1 MRLAIMET
9 ITTPGGHEVDFDRI
23 IVEEL
28 KKLGHEIE
36 FCVPQD
42 FVFKID
48 YHVPVNR
55 MPGRSISYTGVK
67 GLKKLMYS
75 VKREY
80 NRQRWY
86 RYMFEQAKKGCVDA
100 IIVPTSTYRYLRAL
114 NINVL
119 KHSPVPVIFVLHGI
133 NPGEAPKFMAA
144 AEKLLPYPNIKM
156 VVLTFQDHIFG
167 KRLSNIYPI
176 YPPTY
181 TARDIFFQ
189 PEVRKKDVLRIG
201 FFGQYRREKKLEDF
215 LDVFIKGKYT
225 RPLELLVQGST
236 MRPEDAADFERIQ
249 GKYGQHKHIKFL
261 HKGLIGS
268 EWQQA
273 IADIDVLLMPYSAPR
288 YRYHWGGML
297 FTAIGYQK
305 PVIVSDDIN
314 PEVMEKYQIGESF
327 SSGNLQDLQ
336 LALERFINQFDDK
349 VHLYA
354 KELQAASEAFSPEA
368 FVTRLEHIIFNN
380 KDEIGKREEN

>member
-1 MRLAIMET
+1 
-9 ITTPGGHEVDFDRI
+9 
-23 IVEEL
+23 
-28 KKLGHEIE
+28 
-36 FCVPQD
+36 
-42 FVFKID
+42 
-48 YHVPVNR
+48 
-55 MPGRSISYTGVK
+55 
-67 GLKKLMYS
+67 
-75 VKREY
+75 
-80 NRQRWY
+80 
-86 RYMFEQAKKGCVDA
+86 
-100 IIVPTSTYRYLRAL
+100 
-114 NINVL
+114 
-119 KHSPVPVIFVLHGI
+119 
-133 NPGEAPKFMAA
+133 
-144 AEKLLPYPNIKM
+144 
-156 VVLTFQDHIFG
+156 
-167 KRLSNIYPI
+167 
-176 YPPTY
+176 
-181 TARDIFFQ
+181 
-189 PEVRKKDVLRIG
+189 VRKKDVLRIG

-249 GKYGQHKHIKFL
+249 EKYGQQKHIKFL

-273 IADIDVLLMPYSAPR
+273 IADIDALLMPYSAPR

-349 VHLYA
+349 VQLYA
-354 KELQAASEAFSPEA
+354 KELQAASEDFSPEA
-368 FVTRLEHIIFNN
+368 FAAKLEHIIFNN
-380 KDEIGKREEN
+380 KDENGKREKI